1 MKYFLIPILL
11 TPTLAFSASI
21 SKVELDQITI
31 LAPSKEVAQFDAPY
45 STSVVSSKR
54 AINELQVKTVQDAL
68 RYEPGVSLQQTGI
81 GQVSPFIRGFT
92 GYRTLLTVDGIRVN
106 NATMRDG
113 PNQYWG
119 TVDPLMIDS
128 YELIRGSNSSLYGSD
143 AIGGT
148 VNLKTQSW
156 EDRPD
161 GKNYGGRV
169 YYRFGSADMSNIGR
183 VELGGK
189 YGKWDALV
197 GGTGKVFQN
206 LTTGG
211 DQVNPHTAY
220 DQESMNAKFRY
231 HIDDKNLL
239 TVVHQYDT
247 QDDVWRS
254 HSTIFGVPFDGTI
267 PGNKLRRSLNQR
279 RQLTYGRYEGSDIG
293 FMDKASLT
301 FSYQQMEED
310 QLDVSNNTK
319 EETFNF
325 KDNTFGV
332 QARASTFTH
341 IGVLDYGVEYY
352 HDDINSDGTVT
363 DPNTKKVTNK
373 RQGTV
378 ADDSTYDQVGVY
390 LQDTYTW
397 NDFELTA
404 GGRYSYSGAHLGKG
418 FNDSTKMNVDNF
430 NNSWFTGTGNG
441 RLLYHL
447 TENVNF
453 FSGVSQGWRAPTIY
467 NLSGVDF
474 SRSNEIQTYSLG
486 LKPEKFI
493 TYEAGFKTQF
503 HHFDTSSTYF
513 YTDITDMIDRAP
525 TGQKSGSNVVV
536 EGRNAGKGHIQGV
549 ELQGNY
555 YFNENWR
562 TFANYTWTEGTVLG
576 YPGITQQTTLSSIS
590 QMIPMNGTFGIHWT
604 SDNTKLW
611 AESTL
616 TAVAEQS
623 RLSFADVLNVQR
635 IPPGGTPGYLLVGLR
650 GGWNPIHN
658 VRTTLA
664 LENLTDA
671 KYRVH
676 GSGINGP
683 GRQVVLSVDYHF

>member
-1 MKYFLIPILL
+1 MKRFLILPLL
-11 TPTLAFSASI
+11 TPTLAFSAST
-21 SKVELDQITI
+21 SKVELDPITI
-31 LAPSKEVAQFDAPY
+31 IAPSLEVAQFDAPY
-45 STSVVSSKR
+45 STSVVSSKKS
-54 AINELQVKTVQDAL
+54 INELQVKTVQDAL

-81 GQVSPFIRGFT
+81 GQISPYIRGFT
-92 GYRTLLTVDGIRVN
+92 GYRTLLTLDGIRVN
-106 NATMRDG
+106 NAAMREG

-148 VNLKTQSW
+148 VNLNTQSW
-156 EDRPD
+156 ENRPD

-183 VELGGK
+183 AELGGK
-189 YGKWDALV
+189 YGNWDALV
-197 GGTGKVFQN
+197 GGSGKVFQN

-211 DQVNPHTAY
+211 GQDNPNTSY

-231 HIDDKNLL
+231 HINDTDLF
-239 TVVHQYDT
+239 TIVQQYDT
-247 QDDVWRS
+247 QDDVWRT
-254 HSTIFGVPFDGTI
+254 HSTIYGLPFKGTVV
-267 PGNKLRRSLNQR
+267 GNRLNRSLDQR
-279 RQLTYGRYEGSDIG
+279 RQLTYGRYEGSNKG

-301 FSYQQMEED
+301 FSYQEMEED
-310 QLDVSNNTK
+310 QLDLSRTTA
-319 EETFNF
+319 ETFNF
-325 KDNTFGV
+325 TDDTFGV
-332 QARASTFTH
+332 QARASTSTK
-341 IGVLDYGVEYY
+341 IGILDYGVEYY

-363 DPNTKKVTNK
+363 DSRTKKVTNK

-390 LQDTYTW
+390 LQNTYAW

-418 FNDSTKMNVDNF
+418 FNSSTKMNVDNF
-430 NNSWFTGTGNG
+430 NNSWSTGTGNG

-447 TENVNF
+447 TENVNLF
-453 FSGVSQGWRAPTIY
+453 AGVSQGWRAPTVY

-474 SRSNEIQTYSLG
+474 SRSNEIQTYSLS
-486 LKPEKFI
+486 LRPEKFL

-503 HHFDTSSTYF
+503 DHFDTSSTYF

-525 TGQKSGSNVVV
+525 TGAISGSNVVV
-536 EGRNAGKGHIQGV
+536 EGRNVGKGHIQGV

-555 YFNENWR
+555 YFNANWR
-562 TFANYTWTEGTVLG
+562 TFANYTWTEGTALS
-576 YPGITQQTTLSSIS
+576 YPGITLQTELSSIS
-590 QMIPMNGTFGIHWT
+590 QMMPMNGTFGIHWM

-616 TAVAEQS
+616 TAVAKQS
-623 RLSFADVLNVQR
+623 RLSFADVLNDQR
-635 IPPGGTPGYLLVGLR
+635 IPFGGTPGYLLVGLR
-650 GGWNPIHN
+650 CGWNPIHD

-664 LENLTDA
+664 LENLTDE

>member
-1 MKYFLIPILL
+1 MKYFLIPFLL
-11 TPTLAFSASI
+11 TPIVAFSGVTAT
-21 SKVELDQITI
+21 VELDPITI
-31 LAPSKEVAQFDAPY
+31 IAPSNEVAQFDVPY

-54 AINELQVKTVQDAL
+54 AINQLQVKTVQDAF
-68 RYEPGVSLQQTGI
+68 RYEPGVSLQQTSI
-81 GQVSPFIRGFT
+81 GQVSPYIRGFT
-92 GYRTLLTVDGIRVN
+92 GYRTLLNVDGIRVN
-106 NATMRDG
+106 NATMREG

-119 TVDPLMIDS
+119 TIDPLMVDS
-128 YELIRGSNSSLYGSD
+128 FEMIRGSNSSLYGSD

-148 VNLKTQSW
+148 VNLYTQSW

-183 VELGGK
+183 LEFGGK
-189 YGKWDALV
+189 YGNWDAIV
-197 GGTGKVFQN
+197 GGSGKVFQN

-211 DQVNPHTAY
+211 GQDNPNTSY

-231 HIDDKNLL
+231 HINDTDLI
-239 TVVHQYDT
+239 TIAQQYDN
-247 QDDVWRS
+247 QDDVWRT
-254 HSTIFGVPFDGTI
+254 HSTIYGVPFKGTAV
-267 PGNKLRRSLNQR
+267 GNRLERSLDQSR
-279 RQLTYGRYEGSDIG
+279 LLTYGRYEGSNKG
-293 FMDKASLT
+293 FMDKTSLT
-301 FSYQQMEED
+301 FSYQEMDED
-310 QLDVSNNTK
+310 QLDVTRTYTA
-319 EETFNF
+319 ETFNF

-332 QARASTFTH
+332 QARASTNTK

-352 HDDINSDGTVT
+352 HDDVNSDGTIT
-363 DPNTKKVTNK
+363 DPKTRRVTNK

-378 ADDSTYDQVGVY
+378 ADDSSYNQVGVY
-390 LQDTYTW
+390 LQDTYNW
-397 NDFELTA
+397 KDFELTA
-404 GGRYSYSGAHLGKG
+404 GGRYSYSGVHLGKG
-418 FNDSTKMNVDNF
+418 FNDSTKKNVDNF
-430 NNSWFTGTGNG
+430 NNSWSTGTGNG

-447 TENVNF
+447 TENVNLF
-453 FSGVSQGWRAPTIY
+453 TGVSQGWRAPTIY

-474 SRSNEIQTYSLG
+474 ARSNEIQTYSLG

-493 TYEAGFKTQF
+493 TYDAGFKTQF
-503 HHFDTSSTYF
+503 SHFDTLATYF

-525 TGQKSGSNVVV
+525 TGQKSGNNVVV

-576 YPGITQQTTLSSIS
+576 YPGITQQTELSSIS
-590 QMIPMNGTFGIHWT
+590 KMIPMNGTFGIHWT
-604 SDNTKLW
+604 SDNTKFW

-616 TAVAEQS
+616 SAVAEQS
-623 RLSFADVLNVQR
+623 RLSVADKLDTQR
-635 IPPGGTPGYLLVGLR
+635 IPPGGTPGYVLVGLR
-650 GGWNPIHN
+650 GGWNPIHDL
-658 VRTTLA
+658 RTTLA
-664 LENLTDA
+664 VENLTDA

-683 GRQVVLSVDYHF
+683 GLQVVLSLDYRY